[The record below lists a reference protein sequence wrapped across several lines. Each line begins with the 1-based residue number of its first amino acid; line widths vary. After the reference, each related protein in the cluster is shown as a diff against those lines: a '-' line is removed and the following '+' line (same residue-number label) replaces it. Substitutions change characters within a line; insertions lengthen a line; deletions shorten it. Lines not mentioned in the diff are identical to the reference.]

1 MAGGRLVLVGGGGDA
16 PQAKSGKTGWQIMN
30 EKSPIKGLRFLLM
43 MSNNVTGRACCCV
56 RAYVRKGVS
65 KKEI

>member
-1 MAGGRLVLVGGGGDA
+1 MASGRLVLVGGDA

-30 EKSPIKGLRFLLM
+30 EKSIIKGLRFLLM

-56 RAYVRKGVS
+56 RAYV
-65 KKEI
+65 